1 MVKSKER
8 KLRPHGPDLA
18 EHLVIL
24 KVNLGI
30 QAKAFADGP
39 DGGRFRR
46 ERVGHILPGGKVVGF
61 VGEFAA
67 AGVFRGGDVGAFFL
81 HRGGYGADQLLD
93 GSFRTLHVE
102 YDKSFV
108 ISHGLVI
115 IRNVSCERCAP
126 CGQVR
131 CNDCLQKASLFFT
144 LFTGTCRFLRFIPSG
159 EGKKGEHDGGRCCF
173 SVQLVKHPFMVKS
186 FCMTFLVGTLL
197 RLTDLPNS
205 GRTGF

>member
-67 AGVFRGGDVGAFFL
+67 AGVFRGGDVGFIAAATVL
-81 HRGGYGADQLLD
+81 INSSTG
-93 GSFRTLHVE
+93 
-102 YDKSFV
+102 
-108 ISHGLVI
+108 
-115 IRNVSCERCAP
+115 VS
-126 CGQVR
+126 V
-131 CNDCLQKASLFFT
+131 
-144 LFTGTCRFLRFIPSG
+144 
-159 EGKKGEHDGGRCCF
+159 
-173 SVQLVKHPFMVKS
+173 PFMLNTIRAS
-186 FCMTFLVGTLL
+186 
-197 RLTDLPNS
+197 
-205 GRTGF
+205 

>member
-67 AGVFRGGDVGAFFL
+67 VMSAPSSFIAAATVLINSSTGV
-81 HRGGYGADQLLD
+81 
-93 GSFRTLHVE
+93 
-102 YDKSFV
+102 
-108 ISHGLVI
+108 
-115 IRNVSCERCAP
+115 
-126 CGQVR
+126 
-131 CNDCLQKASLFFT
+131 
-144 LFTGTCRFLRFIPSG
+144 
-159 EGKKGEHDGGRCCF
+159 
-173 SVQLVKHPFMVKS
+173 SVPFMLNTIRAS
-186 FCMTFLVGTLL
+186 
-197 RLTDLPNS
+197 
-205 GRTGF
+205 

>member
-67 AGVFRGGDVGAFFL
+67 AGVFRAVMSAPS
-81 HRGGYGADQLLD
+81 
-93 GSFRTLHVE
+93 SFIAAATALIN
-102 YDKSFV
+102 S
-108 ISHGLVI
+108 STG
-115 IRNVSCERCAP
+115 VS
-126 CGQVR
+126 V
-131 CNDCLQKASLFFT
+131 
-144 LFTGTCRFLRFIPSG
+144 
-159 EGKKGEHDGGRCCF
+159 
-173 SVQLVKHPFMVKS
+173 PFMLNTIRAS
-186 FCMTFLVGTLL
+186 
-197 RLTDLPNS
+197 
-205 GRTGF
+205 

>member
-61 VGEFAA
+61 VGEFAPSSFIA
-67 AGVFRGGDVGAFFL
+67 AATVLINSSTGV
-81 HRGGYGADQLLD
+81 
-93 GSFRTLHVE
+93 
-102 YDKSFV
+102 
-108 ISHGLVI
+108 
-115 IRNVSCERCAP
+115 
-126 CGQVR
+126 
-131 CNDCLQKASLFFT
+131 
-144 LFTGTCRFLRFIPSG
+144 
-159 EGKKGEHDGGRCCF
+159 
-173 SVQLVKHPFMVKS
+173 SVPFMLNTIRAS
-186 FCMTFLVGTLL
+186 
-197 RLTDLPNS
+197 
-205 GRTGF
+205 